1 MTNTTLTSTDPKI
14 LAVQNLYDSYFRA
27 DLEGALADV
36 SDDIDWAAEA
46 ASTSAPWYGRRL
58 GKAGVAAFFQAIAEN
73 VSINQF
79 DIETITSNDTDVIA
93 VVKWSYTVHT
103 TGRTTEMYMQHWWRF
118 ADGKM
123 VFFRG
128 SEDSEQTAA
137 AFRH

>member
-14 LAVQNLYDSYFRA
+14 LAVQNLYDSYVRA
-27 DLEGALADV
+27 DLDGALADV
-36 SDDIDWAAEA
+36 SDAIDWAAEA
-46 ASTSAPWYGRRL
+46 SSSSAPWYGRRH
-58 GKAGVAAFFQAIAEN
+58 GKAGVVAFFQAIAEN
-73 VSINQF
+73 VSIHQF

-93 VVKWSYTVHT
+93 VVKWSFTVNA
-103 TGRTTEMYMQHWWRF
+103 TGRSASMYMQHWWRF
-118 ADGKM
+118 ADGKI

>member
-27 DLEGALADV
+27 DLESALADV
-36 SDDIDWAAEA
+36 SDDIDWTAEA
-46 ASTSAPWYGRRL
+46 SSSSAPWYGRRL
-58 GKAGVAAFFQAIAEN
+58 GKTGVAAFFGAIAEN

-79 DIETITSNDTDVIA
+79 DVETITSNSTDVIA
-93 VVKWSYTVHT
+93 VVKWSFTVNA
-103 TGRTTEMYMQHWWRF
+103 TGRSASMYMQHWWRF
-118 ADGKM
+118 SEGKM

-137 AFRH
+137 AFRR